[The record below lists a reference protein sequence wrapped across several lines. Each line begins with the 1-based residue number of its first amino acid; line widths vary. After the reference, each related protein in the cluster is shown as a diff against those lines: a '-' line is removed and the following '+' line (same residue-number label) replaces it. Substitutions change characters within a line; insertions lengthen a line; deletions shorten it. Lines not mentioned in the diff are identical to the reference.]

1 MNTMLRTLCLAITAL
16 ALCGWALSGC
26 ADDDHGHVHAHGDND
41 HDHAHD
47 GEGHAHDDGDHD
59 HDHDHDHDNDDDH
72 AQAHGAGAVDHV
84 VKADAFG
91 GRALTVEV
99 AGTLK
104 SGAEYHVAGRQTAG
118 PATDTLRFWI
128 GDDSGKGSVKARA
141 NLHDGHFH
149 VHVMVPAEIPAGAA
163 LWIEAMTA
171 DGERQRTSLPL

>member
-1 MNTMLRTLCLAITAL
+1 MNTMLRTLCLATTAL
-16 ALCGWALSGC
+16 ALCGWSLSGC
-26 ADDDHGHVHAHGDND
+26 ADDDYGHVHSHGDND

-47 GEGHAHDDGDHD
+47 GDGHGHDGEGDHAHDDG
-59 HDHDHDHDNDDDH
+59 DH

-104 SGAEYHVAGRQTAG
+104 GGAEYHVAGRQTAG